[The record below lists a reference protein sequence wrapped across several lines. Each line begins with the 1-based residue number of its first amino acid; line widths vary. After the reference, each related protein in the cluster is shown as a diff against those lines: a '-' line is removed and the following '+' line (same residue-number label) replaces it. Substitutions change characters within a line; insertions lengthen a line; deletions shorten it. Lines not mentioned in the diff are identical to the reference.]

1 MSESERPTDPDSLH
15 AMAATLQRIDQR
27 TEASANRVLQAYDL
41 ALRALNTAERA
52 VEIAKQSPPN
62 RLAIGY
68 RYAMTLAVLAIVCSA
83 CALLVACGV
92 VQVR

>member
-1 MSESERPTDPDSLH
+1 MRPARRNGNGRDAIH
-15 AMAATLQRIDQR
+15 FRFAAQHRQ
-27 TEASANRVLQAYDL
+27 ANKLDL
-41 ALRALNTAERA
+41 R
-52 VEIAKQSPPN
+52 QPN